1 VVALTV
7 RDASK
12 WRISSQ
18 AKLFGSIPPESH
30 QNFAVQTEDKGE
42 ADFRRARSDG
52 GLLRVVPAAKHVCS
66 LLGPLARPI
75 VLSLGDA
82 ARRRWA

>member
-52 GLLRVVPAAKHVCS
+52 GLLQVVPA
-66 LLGPLARPI
+66 GPYTVPTRLQPSSAPSCR
-75 VLSLGDA
+75 G
-82 ARRRWA
+82 